1 MKVLIIEDEKP
12 AADKLELLLR
22 KYDASIEI
30 VQKIQSVENSIAF
43 LKDNEK
49 MVDLIFMDIQLTDGI
64 SFDIFKSFSVS
75 KPIIFITA
83 YNDYAIE
90 AFQVNS
96 IDYLL
101 KPITFEA
108 LSKSL
113 KKIETLRANLPG
125 KSNLPTGIDDIAK
138 LLSNIQKNYKS
149 RFMVKIG
156 EHIKSV
162 NTSDIDVFYAEG
174 RTVFIVTNEHKKYIV
189 DYKME
194 ELEDLLDPQ
203 QFFRINRSIIVNFKA
218 INDVVV
224 YSNSRLKIRIP
235 HEIDKEIIV
244 SREKVNDFK
253 EWFSGS

>member
-12 AADKLELLLR
+12 AAEKLELLLK
-22 KYDASIEI
+22 KYDPSIKVI
-30 VQKIQSVENSIAF
+30 DKIQSVENSVAYLKENEEF
-43 LKDNEK
+43 L
-49 MVDLIFMDIQLTDGI
+49 DLIFMDIQLTDGI
-64 SFDIFKSFSVS
+64 SFDIFKNFSVT

-101 KPITFEA
+101 KPITFDG

-113 KKIETLRANLPG
+113 KKIESLRENLPG
-125 KSNLPTGIDDIAK
+125 ETNLPTGINDIAK

-162 NTSDIDVFYAEG
+162 ASNDINVFYADG
-174 RTVFIVTNEHKKYIV
+174 RTVFIQTKENKKYIV

-194 ELEDLLDPQ
+194 ELVDLLDPQ
-203 QFFRINRSIIVNFKA
+203 VFFRINRSVIVNFEA
-218 INDVVV
+218 ITDVVV
-224 YSNSRLKIRIP
+224 YSNSRLKIRMP
-235 HEIDKEIIV
+235 FEIDKEIIV
-244 SREKVNDFK
+244 SREKVNEFK
-253 EWFSGS
+253 QWFSGS

>member
-12 AADKLELLLR
+12 AAEKLELLLN
-22 KYDASIEI
+22 KYDPTIEI
-30 VQKIQSVENSIAF
+30 IDKIQSVEKSIAF
-43 LKDNEK
+43 LKENESI
-49 MVDLIFMDIQLTDGI
+49 VDLIFMDIQLTDGI

-101 KPITFEA
+101 KPITFEG

-113 KKIETLRANLPG
+113 QKIETLRENLPG
-125 KSNLPTGIDDIAK
+125 KSNLPPGIDDIAK
-138 LLSNIQKNYKS
+138 LLSNIQKNYKT

-162 NTSDIDVFYAEG
+162 AAKDIDVFYAEG
-174 RTVFIVTNEHKKYIV
+174 RTVFIVTNEKKKYIV

-203 QFFRINRSIIVNFKA
+203 HFFRINRSVIVNFEA

-224 YSNSRLKIRIP
+224 YSNSRLKIRTP

-253 EWFSGS
+253 EWFSGE

>member
-12 AADKLELLLR
+12 AADKLELLLL
-22 KYDASIEI
+22 KYDSSIEI
-30 VQKIQSVENSIAF
+30 VNKIQSVEQSISF
-43 LKDNEK
+43 LKEHEAD
-49 MVDLIFMDIQLTDGI
+49 VDLIFMDIQLTDGI
-64 SFDIFKSFSVS
+64 SFDIFKNFTVT

-101 KPITFEA
+101 KPITFDG

-113 KKIETLRANLPG
+113 KKIETLKNNLPG
-125 KSNLPTGIDDIAK
+125 QSNLPTDINDIAK

-162 NTSDIDVFYAEG
+162 ATSDIDIFYADG
-174 RTVFIVTNEHKKYIV
+174 RTVFIMTNENRRYIV

-194 ELEDLLDPQ
+194 ELVDLLDPQ
-203 QFFRINRSIIVNFKA
+203 NFFRINRSIILNFNA

-224 YSNSRLKIRIP
+224 YSNSRLKIRTP
-235 HEIDKEIIV
+235 HEIEKEIIV
-244 SREKVNDFK
+244 SREKVNEFK
-253 EWFSGS
+253 DWFSGN